1 MLVDDRPLIRN
12 GIASLLRTRGYEVVA
27 EAGNGQEALDL
38 VEGASPE
45 LILMDIKM
53 PEMGGLEATRLI
65 KTRFPDTKIV
75 MLTVSD
81 DERDLFE
88 AVKSGAHG
96 YLLKDLEASEFFD
109 ALDSIQRGEA
119 VLPRRLAGNLI
130 EEFRVQSQRTG
141 PTAEDDPL
149 SDREREV
156 LGLVAKGL
164 LNKEVAESLSISE
177 NTVKYHMRN
186 ILDKLHLRNRAQV
199 IAWAAQRDRGDRDR

>member
-1 MLVDDRPLIRN
+1 M
-12 GIASLLRTRGYEVVA
+12 A

-53 PEMGGLEATRLI
+53 PEMSGLEATRLRE
-65 KTRFPDTKIV
+65 TRFPDTKIV

-96 YLLKDLEASEFFD
+96 YLLKGLEASEFFD

-141 PTAEDDPL
+141 PTA
-149 SDREREV
+149 
-156 LGLVAKGL
+156 
-164 LNKEVAESLSISE
+164 
-177 NTVKYHMRN
+177 
-186 ILDKLHLRNRAQV
+186 
-199 IAWAAQRDRGDRDR
+199 